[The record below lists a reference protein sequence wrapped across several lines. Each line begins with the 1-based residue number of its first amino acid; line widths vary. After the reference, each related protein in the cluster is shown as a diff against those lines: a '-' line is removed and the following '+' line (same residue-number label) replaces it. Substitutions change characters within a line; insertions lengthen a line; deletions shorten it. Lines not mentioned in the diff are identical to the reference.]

1 VVVDPRCPVEGLRE
15 DLIADE
21 GIRLKPYL
29 CPAGKTTIGVGRN
42 LDDVGITEDEAME
55 MLENDIER
63 VKAQLAKALPWLET
77 KPPGVQRAIG
87 NMTFQMG
94 LGGVLKFKK
103 MLAAIQARDYTA
115 ARREALDSAWA
126 KQTPQRAK
134 RVTDLFKE
142 D

>member
-1 VVVDPRCPVEGLRE
+1 MEGLRE
-15 DLIADE
+15 DLIAEE

-55 MLENDIER
+55 MLENDIDR

-77 KPPGVQRAIG
+77 KPPGVQRAIA

-94 LGGVLKFKK
+94 LGALLKFKK
-103 MLAAIQARDYTA
+103 MLAALQARDYTA

>member
-1 VVVDPRCPVEGLRE
+1 MEGLRE

-63 VKAQLAKALPWLET
+63 VKSQLAKALPWLET

-94 LGGVLKFKK
+94 LGAVLKFKK
-103 MLAAIQARDYTA
+103 MLAAIQARDYNA

-142 D
+142 A

>member
-1 VVVDPRCPVEGLRE
+1 MEGLRK
-15 DLIADE
+15 DLIAEE

-29 CPAGKTTIGVGRN
+29 CPAGKLTLGVGRN
-42 LDDVGITEDEAME
+42 LDDVGITEDEAMM
-55 MLENDIER
+55 MLDNDIER
-63 VKAQLAKALPWLET
+63 VKGQLAKALPWLET
-77 KPPGVQRAIG
+77 KPQGVQRAIA
-87 NMTFQMG
+87 NMAFQMG
-94 LGGVLKFKK
+94 LGGVLKFQK
-103 MLAAIQARDYTA
+103 MLAALQARDYNA

>member
-1 VVVDPRCPVEGLRE
+1 MEGLRE
-15 DLIADE
+15 DLIAEE

-42 LDDVGITEDEAME
+42 LDDVGITQDEAME
-55 MLENDIER
+55 MLDNDIDR
-63 VKAQLAKALPWLET
+63 VNAQLAKALPWLET
-77 KPPGVQRAIG
+77 KSPDVQRAIA

-94 LGGVLKFKK
+94 LGALLKFKK
-103 MLAAIQARDYTA
+103 MLAALQARDYNA
-115 ARREALDSAWA
+115 ARREALDSDWA

-142 D
+142 A

>member
-1 VVVDPRCPVEGLRE
+1 MEGLRE
-15 DLIADE
+15 DLIAEE

-42 LDDVGITEDEAME
+42 LDDVGITQDEAME
-55 MLENDIER
+55 MLDNDIDR

-77 KPPGVQRAIG
+77 KSPDVQRAIA

-94 LGGVLKFKK
+94 LGGVLKFQK
-103 MLAAIQARDYTA
+103 MLAALQARDYNA
-115 ARREALDSAWA
+115 ARREALNSTWA

-142 D
+142 A

>member
-1 VVVDPRCPVEGLRE
+1 MEGLRE
-15 DLIADE
+15 DLIAEE

-42 LDDVGITEDEAME
+42 LDDVGITQDEAME
-55 MLENDIER
+55 MLDNDIDR
-63 VKAQLAKALPWLET
+63 VKAQLAKAIPWLET
-77 KPPGVQRAIG
+77 KSPDVQRAIA

-94 LGGVLKFKK
+94 IGALLKFKK
-103 MLAAIQARDYTA
+103 MLAALQARDYNA

-142 D
+142 A

>member
-1 VVVDPRCPVEGLRE
+1 MSFEEDLRSDLQRDEGLK
-15 DLIADE
+15 
-21 GIRLKPYL
+21 LKPYL
-29 CPAGKTTIGVGRN
+29 CPAGKLSLGYGRN
-42 LDDVGITEDEAME
+42 LDDVGITQDEAMA
-55 MLENDIER
+55 MLDNDIDR
-63 VKAQLAKALPWLET
+63 VNAQLAKALPWLET
-77 KPPGVQRAIG
+77 KSPDVQRAIA

-94 LGGVLKFKK
+94 LGALLKFKK
-103 MLAAIQARDYTA
+103 MLAALQARDYTA

>member
-1 VVVDPRCPVEGLRE
+1 MEGLRE
-15 DLIADE
+15 DLIAEE

-42 LDDVGITEDEAME
+42 LDDVGITQDEAME
-55 MLENDIER
+55 MLDNDIER

-77 KPPGVQRAIG
+77 KSSDVQRAIA

-94 LGGVLKFKK
+94 IGALLKFKK
-103 MLAAIQARDYTA
+103 MLAALQARDYNA
-115 ARREALDSAWA
+115 ARREALDSTWA

-142 D
+142 V

>member
-1 VVVDPRCPVEGLRE
+1 MEGLRE
-15 DLIADE
+15 DLIAEE

-42 LDDVGITEDEAME
+42 LDDVGITQDEAME
-55 MLENDIER
+55 MLDNDIDR

-77 KPPGVQRAIG
+77 KSPDVQRAIA

-94 LGGVLKFKK
+94 IGALLKFKK
-103 MLAAIQARDYTA
+103 MLAALQARDYNA
-115 ARREALDSAWA
+115 ARREALDSTWA

-142 D
+142 A

>member
-1 VVVDPRCPVEGLRE
+1 MVVDPWCPVEGLRE

-29 CPAGKTTIGVGRN
+29 CPAGKITIGVGRN

-63 VKAQLAKALPWLET
+63 VKAQLTKALPWLET

-103 MLAAIQARDYTA
+103 MLAAIQARDYIA

>member
-1 VVVDPRCPVEGLRE
+1 MDELKN

-42 LDDVGITEDEAME
+42 LDDVGITEAEAMT
-55 MLENDIER
+55 LLDDDIAR
-63 VKAQLAKALPWLET
+63 VTAQLAKALPWLH
-77 KPPGVQRAIG
+77 GNNVQRAVG

-103 MLAAIQARDYTA
+103 MLAALQVKDYTT
-115 ARREALDSAWA
+115 ARREALNSAWA
-126 KQTPQRAK
+126 RQTPQRAK
-134 RVTDLFKE
+134 RVTDLMK
-142 D
+142 DD

>member
-1 VVVDPRCPVEGLRE
+1 MEGLRE

-63 VKAQLAKALPWLET
+63 VKAQRAKALPWLET

-94 LGGVLKFKK
+94 LGAVLKFKK
-103 MLAAIQARDYTA
+103 MLAAIQARDYNA

-142 D
+142 A

>member
-1 VVVDPRCPVEGLRE
+1 VEDLKN

-42 LDDVGITEDEAME
+42 LDDVGITEAEAMT
-55 MLENDIER
+55 LLDDDVAR
-63 VKAQLAKALPWLET
+63 VTAQLAKALPWLQ
-77 KPPGVQRAIG
+77 GNNVQRAVG

-103 MLAAIQARDYTA
+103 MLAALQVKDYTT
-115 ARREALDSAWA
+115 ARREALNSAWA
-126 KQTPQRAK
+126 RQTPQRAK
-134 RVTDLFKE
+134 RVTDLMK
-142 D
+142 DD

>member
-1 VVVDPRCPVEGLRE
+1 VEGLRK
-15 DLIADE
+15 DLIAEE

-42 LDDVGITEDEAME
+42 LDDVGITEDEAMM
-55 MLENDIER
+55 MLDNDIER

-77 KPPGVQRAIG
+77 KPQGVQRAMA
-87 NMTFQMG
+87 NMAFQMG
-94 LGGVLKFKK
+94 LGGVLKFQK
-103 MLAAIQARDYTA
+103 MLAALQARDYNA
-115 ARREALDSAWA
+115 SRREALDSAWA
-126 KQTPQRAK
+126 KQTPQRAG

>member
-1 VVVDPRCPVEGLRE
+1 MEGLKK
-15 DLIADE
+15 DLIAEE

-42 LDDVGITEDEAME
+42 LDDVGITQDEAME
-55 MLENDIER
+55 MLDNDIDR
-63 VKAQLAKALPWLET
+63 VNAQLAKALPWLET
-77 KPPGVQRAIG
+77 KSPDVQRAIA

-94 LGGVLKFKK
+94 IGALLKFKK
-103 MLAAIQARDYTA
+103 MLAAIQARDYNA
-115 ARREALDSAWA
+115 ARREALNSAWA

-142 D
+142 A

>member
-1 VVVDPRCPVEGLRE
+1 MEGLRE
-15 DLIADE
+15 DLIAEE

-42 LDDVGITEDEAME
+42 LDDVGITQDEAME
-55 MLENDIER
+55 MLDNDIER

-77 KPPGVQRAIG
+77 KSSDVQRAIA

-94 LGGVLKFKK
+94 IGALLKFKK
-103 MLAAIQARDYTA
+103 MLAALQARDYNA
-115 ARREALDSAWA
+115 ARREALDSTWA

-142 D
+142 A

>member
-1 VVVDPRCPVEGLRE
+1 MEGLRE

-63 VKAQLAKALPWLET
+63 VKSQLAKALPWLET
-77 KPPGVQRAIG
+77 KPPDVQRAIA

-94 LGGVLKFKK
+94 LGALLKFKK
-103 MLAAIQARDYTA
+103 MLAALQARDYNA

-142 D
+142 A

>member
-1 VVVDPRCPVEGLRE
+1 MEGLRE

-42 LDDVGITEDEAME
+42 LDDVGITEAEAMT
-55 MLENDIER
+55 LLDNDITR
-63 VKAQLAKALPWLET
+63 VKAQLANALPWLQ
-77 KPPGVQRAIG
+77 GDNVQRAIG

-103 MLAAIQARDYTA
+103 MLAALQVKDYTT
-115 ARREALDSAWA
+115 ARREALNSAWA

-134 RVTDLFKE
+134 RVTDLMK
-142 D
+142 DY

>member
-1 VVVDPRCPVEGLRE
+1 MAGLRE
-15 DLIADE
+15 DLIAEE

-29 CPAGKTTIGVGRN
+29 CPAGKLTLGVGRN
-42 LDDVGITEDEAME
+42 LDDVGITQDEAME
-55 MLENDIER
+55 MLDNDIDR

-77 KPPGVQRAIG
+77 KSPDVQRAIA

-94 LGGVLKFKK
+94 IGALLKFKK
-103 MLAAIQARDYTA
+103 MLAALQARDYNA
-115 ARREALDSAWA
+115 ARREALNSTWA

-142 D
+142 A

>member
-1 VVVDPRCPVEGLRE
+1 VEGLRE
-15 DLIADE
+15 DLIAEE

-42 LDDVGITEDEAME
+42 LDDVGITQDEAME
-55 MLENDIER
+55 MLDNDIDR
-63 VKAQLAKALPWLET
+63 VKAQLAKAIPWLET
-77 KPPGVQRAIG
+77 KSPDVQRAIA

-94 LGGVLKFKK
+94 IGALLKFKK
-103 MLAAIQARDYTA
+103 MLAALQARDYNA

-142 D
+142 A

>member
-1 VVVDPRCPVEGLRE
+1 MEGLRE
-15 DLIADE
+15 DLIAEE

-42 LDDVGITEDEAME
+42 LDDVGITQDEAME
-55 MLENDIER
+55 MLDNDIDR
-63 VKAQLAKALPWLET
+63 VNAQLAKALPWLET
-77 KPPGVQRAIG
+77 KSPDVQRAIA

-94 LGGVLKFKK
+94 LGALLKFKK
-103 MLAAIQARDYTA
+103 MLAALQARDYNA

-142 D
+142 A

>member
-1 VVVDPRCPVEGLRE
+1 MAGLRE
-15 DLIADE
+15 DLIAEE

-42 LDDVGITEDEAME
+42 LDDVGITQDEAME
-55 MLENDIER
+55 MLDNDIDR
-63 VKAQLAKALPWLET
+63 VNAQLAKALPWLET
-77 KPPGVQRAIG
+77 KSPDVQRAIA

-94 LGGVLKFKK
+94 IGALLKFKK
-103 MLAAIQARDYTA
+103 MLAAIQARDYNA
-115 ARREALDSAWA
+115 ARREALNSAWA

-142 D
+142 A

>member
-1 VVVDPRCPVEGLRE
+1 MEGLRE
-15 DLIADE
+15 DLIAEE

-42 LDDVGITEDEAME
+42 LDDVGITQDEAMM
-55 MLENDIER
+55 MLDNDIER
-63 VKAQLAKALPWLET
+63 VKGQLAKALPWLET
-77 KPPGVQRAIG
+77 KPQGVQRAIA
-87 NMTFQMG
+87 NMAFQMG
-94 LGGVLKFKK
+94 LGGVLKFQK
-103 MLAAIQARDYTA
+103 MLAALQARDYNA

>member
-1 VVVDPRCPVEGLRE
+1 MEDLKN

-42 LDDVGITEDEAME
+42 LDDVGITEAEAMT
-55 MLENDIER
+55 LLDDDVAR
-63 VKAQLAKALPWLET
+63 VTAQLAKALPWLQ
-77 KPPGVQRAIG
+77 GNNVQRAVG

-94 LGGVLKFKK
+94 LGALLKFKK
-103 MLAAIQARDYTA
+103 MLAALQARDYNA

-142 D
+142 A

>member
-1 VVVDPRCPVEGLRE
+1 VEGLRK
-15 DLIADE
+15 DLIAEE

-42 LDDVGITEDEAME
+42 LDDVGITEDEAMA
-55 MLENDIER
+55 MLDNDIGR
-63 VKAQLAKALPWLET
+63 VKAQLTKALPWLET
-77 KPPGVQRAIG
+77 KPPGVQRAIA

-94 LGGVLKFKK
+94 LGALLKFKK
-103 MLAAIQARDYTA
+103 MLAALQAKDYTA

>member
-1 VVVDPRCPVEGLRE
+1 MEGLRE
-15 DLIADE
+15 DLIAEE
-21 GIRLKPYL
+21 GIQLKPYL

-42 LDDVGITEDEAME
+42 LDDVGITQDEAME
-55 MLENDIER
+55 MLDNDIDR

-77 KPPGVQRAIG
+77 KPPDVQRAIA

-94 LGGVLKFKK
+94 LGALLKFKK
-103 MLAAIQARDYTA
+103 MLVAIQARDYNA

-142 D
+142 A

>member
-1 VVVDPRCPVEGLRE
+1 MEGLRE
-15 DLIADE
+15 DLIAEE

-29 CPAGKTTIGVGRN
+29 CPAGKLTLGVGRN
-42 LDDVGITEDEAME
+42 LDDVGITEDEAMA
-55 MLENDIER
+55 MLDNDIER
-63 VKAQLAKALPWLET
+63 VKGQLAKAFPWLET
-77 KPPGVQRAIG
+77 KSPDVQRAIA

-94 LGGVLKFKK
+94 IGALLKFKK
-103 MLAAIQARDYTA
+103 MLAALQARDYNA

-142 D
+142 A

>member
-1 VVVDPRCPVEGLRE
+1 MEGLRE

-42 LDDVGITEDEAME
+42 LDDVGITEDEAMM
-55 MLENDIER
+55 MLDNDIER
-63 VKAQLAKALPWLET
+63 VKGQLAKALPWLET
-77 KPPGVQRAIG
+77 KPPGVQRAMA
-87 NMTFQMG
+87 NMVFQMG
-94 LGGVLKFKK
+94 LGGVLKFQK
-103 MLAAIQARDYTA
+103 MLAALQARDYNA

-142 D
+142 A